1 MKKIAIF
8 HPQLN
13 NFGGGETVAL
23 IVASILSKQNM
34 VEIFTIT
41 MTKKQK
47 LGKPFFSDRIIGNV
61 NILYQIQNCLRYL

>member
-34 VEIFTIT
+34 VEIFTSYAVD
-41 MTKKQK
+41 KKN
-47 LGKPFFSDRIIGNV
+47 LETFFDLNF
-61 NILYQIQNCLRYL
+61 L